1 VRRAAAIL
9 ALDVVLDGEAEDDQ
23 VIPVPNDAGR
33 QLASLSWTEIA
44 ERIDADSVILLPI
57 GAVEAHGPHLGLD
70 TDVIIAQAAAQS
82 AADRFTAIEVDAWIA
97 PPVWYG
103 VSFVGRSFP
112 GTTPVAPD
120 PFRGYLEW
128 VLRGLH
134 GIAGSD
140 VIVVNA
146 HLEPAHFDA
155 IQSAC
160 SAISVETGGCIHA
173 VDHRASRWACR
184 LGDEFSG
191 GSRHAG
197 SYETSIVLA
206 VDPVAVR
213 TDLLSGLAPVWV
225 DLPARLRA
233 GARTFDE
240 AGGTQAYFGDPARST
255 SEEGRRLLD
264 ALGAIVVESFLEAR
278 SLIGR

>member
-1 VRRAAAIL
+1 M
-9 ALDVVLDGEAEDDQ
+9 
-23 VIPVPNDAGR
+23 IPVSKCGGR

-44 ERIDADSVILLPI
+44 ELIDADSVILLPI

-82 AADRFTAIEVDAWIA
+82 AADRFAAIGIDAWIA
-97 PPVWYG
+97 PPIWYG
-103 VSFVGRSFP
+103 VSFVGHSFP
-112 GTTPVAPD
+112 GTAPVAPD
-120 PFRGYLEW
+120 PFRAYLEW

-134 GIAGSD
+134 GIGGSD

-155 IQSAC
+155 IHAAC
-160 SAISVETGGCIHA
+160 SAISDETGACIHA
-173 VDHRASRWACR
+173 VDHRAPQWADR

-206 VDPVAVR
+206 VEPDAVR
-213 TDLLSGLAPVWV
+213 ASLLAGLAPVWV
-225 DLPARLRA
+225 DLPARLRE

-240 AGGTQAYFGDPARST
+240 AGGAQAYFGDPGKST
-255 SEEGRRLLD
+255 AEEGRRLLQE
-264 ALGAIVVESFLEAR
+264 LGAIVVEGYIEVSPKR
-278 SLIGR
+278 R

>member
-1 VRRAAAIL
+1 MG
-9 ALDVVLDGEAEDDQ
+9 VVLDGEAEDDQ
-23 VIPVPNDAGR
+23 VIPVPNIGGR

-44 ERIDADSVILLPI
+44 ERIDANSVILLPI

-82 AADRFTAIEVDAWIA
+82 AADRFTAIGLDAWIA
-97 PPVWYG
+97 PPIWYG
-103 VSFVGRSFP
+103 VSFAGRPFS
-112 GTTPVAPD
+112 GTTPVAPE
-120 PFRGYLEW
+120 PFRAYLEW

-155 IQSAC
+155 ILSAC
-160 SAISVETGGCIHA
+160 RAISAETGACIHA
-173 VDHRASRWACR
+173 VDHRAPRWATR

-197 SYETSIVLA
+197 AYETSIVLA
-206 VDPVAVR
+206 VDPNAVR
-213 TDLLSGLAPVWV
+213 TDLLAGLAPVWI
-225 DLPARLRA
+225 DLPARFRA

-255 SEEGRRLLD
+255 ADEGERLLD
-264 ALGAIVVESFLEAR
+264 ALGEIIVESFLEAR
-278 SLIGR
+278 LLIGR

>member
-1 VRRAAAIL
+1 MRRSGATL
-9 ALDVVLDGEAEDDQ
+9 ALGVVLDGEAEDDQ
-23 VIPVPNDAGR
+23 VIPVPKDAGR
-33 QLASLSWTEIA
+33 QLASLSWTEVA
-44 ERIDADSVILLPI
+44 ERIGADSVILLPI

-82 AADRFTAIEVDAWIA
+82 AADRFTAIGLHAWIA
-97 PPVWYG
+97 PPIWYG
-103 VSFVGRSFP
+103 VSFVGRTFP
-112 GTTPVAPD
+112 GTTPVAPE

-134 GIAGSD
+134 GVAGSD

-155 IQSAC
+155 IHSAC
-160 SAISVETGGCIHA
+160 RTISAETGACIHA
-173 VDHRASRWACR
+173 VDHRAPRWASR

-206 VDPVAVR
+206 VDADAVR
-213 TDLLSGLAPVWV
+213 KDLLANLAPVWI

-255 SEEGRRLLD
+255 VEEGKRLLD
-264 ALGAIVVESFLEAR
+264 ALGEIVVESFLEAR
-278 SLIGR
+278 SLMGR

>member
-1 VRRAAAIL
+1 MHRSGANQASGEIL
-9 ALDVVLDGEAEDDQ
+9 DSDVEDDQ
-23 VIPVPNDAGR
+23 VKPVPNRAGR
-33 QLASLSWTEIA
+33 QLASLSWTEVA
-44 ERIDADSVILLPI
+44 HRIDGDSVILLPI

-82 AADRFTAIEVDAWIA
+82 AADRFTAIGSNAWIA
-97 PPVWYG
+97 PPIWYG
-103 VSFVGRSFP
+103 VSFVGHSFA

-120 PFRGYLEW
+120 VFRGYLEW

-134 GIAGSD
+134 GIGGSD

-146 HLEPAHFDA
+146 HLEPAHFEA
-155 IQSAC
+155 IHSAC
-160 SAISVETGGCIHA
+160 AVISEETGACIHA
-173 VDHRASRWACR
+173 VDHRAARWASR

-206 VDPVAVR
+206 VEPASVR
-213 TDLLSGLAPVWV
+213 TEMLPSLDPVWV
-225 DLPARLRA
+225 DLPERLRH

-240 AGGTQAYFGDPARST
+240 AGGTQAYFGNPAIST
-255 SEEGRRLLD
+255 AEAGVRLLD
-264 ALGAIVVESFLEAR
+264 ELGAIVVESYLEAR
-278 SLIGR
+278 SSKG